1 MSTILGRLAAEEI
14 LPAKTVLNLREYI
27 SRKNPS
33 LSLVSKAAIFADA
46 VNKVLS
52 DKIPEMPEE
61 QLKQFKVCLFR
72 ETARKAQFCID
83 GSDVF
88 KSALRLGIS
97 DEQFIAGLGGWLEKT
112 LEIPV
117 SRTNLTEFVT
127 LAFAM
132 MNKSAGIGLDE
143 VIELAEQQV
152 GGISNGTA
160 IGNESESING
170 TETGIGA
177 GSRTG
182 SESINGISVGTQTDT
197 DVGTGA
203 EAANDP
209 IVSAGAVIQ
218 FAPENAAPEN
228 VASKNASPEN
238 AAWNTEENTAETGK
252 ESEASG
258 FRSIFIRSLTG
269 NRKQLRVIAAVG
281 LVSISVLLSYF
292 SALYI
297 NATENAG
304 FPQTEEIIAVEQ
316 EELPAGAVVP
326 ADPKDSGDSVI
337 KMKATAYDLSFESC
351 GKARSHP
358 AYGVTSSGTRATV
371 GRTIA
376 VDPEVIPLGSKVK
389 LTFPGKYS
397 YLDGV
402 YIAEDT
408 GRLIKGNR
416 VDVFFGEDKVG
427 SKTVN
432 KLAMDFGV
440 QNVEVEILE

>member
-33 LSLVSKAAIFADA
+33 LSLASKAAIFADA

-72 ETARKAQFCID
+72 ETAGKAQFCID

-88 KSALRLGIS
+88 RSALRLRIS
-97 DEQFIAGLGGWLEKT
+97 DEQYIAGLGGWLEKT
-112 LEIPV
+112 LGMPV
-117 SRTNLTEFVT
+117 SRTNLIEFVT
-127 LAFAM
+127 HTYAM
-132 MNKSAGIGLDE
+132 MDESAGIGLDE

-152 GGISNGTA
+152 GGIGIGTG
-160 IGNESESING
+160 IGSESKRISG
-170 TETGIGA
+170 TETGI
-177 GSRTG
+177 
-182 SESINGISVGTQTDT
+182 ENINGISVGTQTYT

-203 EAANDP
+203 ESTNDP
-209 IVSAGAVIQ
+209 IASAGAVIQ
-218 FAPENAAPEN
+218 FAPKNSAP
-228 VASKNASPEN
+228 KNASPEN
-238 AAWNTEENTAETGK
+238 AARNTEENTVETGK
-252 ESEASG
+252 ESETSG
-258 FRSIFIRSLTG
+258 FRSILARSLTG
-269 NRKQLRVIAAVG
+269 KWKQLRVIAAVG

-304 FPQTEEIIAVEQ
+304 FPQAEEIIAVEQ

-326 ADPKDSGDSVI
+326 ADPKDSGDIVI

-351 GKARSHP
+351 GKAPSHP

-389 LTFPGKYS
+389 LTFPRKYS